1 VGPTPIRHTSRI
13 SCTFSQWSK
22 QSQFQLE
29 SHLNPAWVLVTQK
42 RQSVTVALTA
52 RYCYRLQLIN
62 HRKLKELTKS
72 TCPCVL
78 VTMSELRNNLTRN
91 GNNSYAAMC
100 NAAMPVLTK
109 RTFGAAVTLL
119 SGGPRFGLRSPESA
133 CFCRE
138 ASLRPPIS
146 GISGAAV
153 TLLSG
158 GPRFGLRS
166 PELAGHGSCQL
177 FLETKQV
184 MHKLTT
190 PNNCPS
196 LKPND
201 YTKQQTAALC
211 RLCTLQWTTCTLW
224 AEHTK

>member
-133 CFCRE
+133 RFCRE
-138 ASLRPPIS
+138 GLASASDLRNQRSSSNASVGRASLRPPIS
-146 GISGAAV
+146 GISRPWIVSAFLGNKTGYAQINH
-153 TLLSG
+153 
-158 GPRFGLRS
+158 
-166 PELAGHGSCQL
+166 PE
-177 FLETKQV
+177 
-184 MHKLTT
+184 
-190 PNNCPS
+190 
-196 LKPND
+196 
-201 YTKQQTAALC
+201 
-211 RLCTLQWTTCTLW
+211 
-224 AEHTK
+224 